1 MTSGQKSYLPFKRIF
16 DVTAAVI
23 ALILLS
29 PLFIILMIAVKISDG
44 GPVFFLHERVG
55 LNNKKFKI
63 IKFRSMKENADEDL
77 KRNAAEYEKFKNNG
91 YKYKNGNDPRVTKLG
106 HFLRRSSLD
115 ELPQFINILK
125 GDMSLV
131 GPRPVTEPEL
141 INYKGNVDKF
151 LSVRPG
157 ALGLWQSSGRSDVGY
172 PKRAQLDLEYVDK
185 LSPTYDIYII
195 FKNIISIF
203 TRQGAY

>member
-1 MTSGQKSYLPFKRIF
+1 MSRGQKTYWPIKRVF
-16 DVTAAVI
+16 DVLAAII
-23 ALILLS
+23 ALVLLS

-44 GPVFFLHERVG
+44 GPIFFLHERVG

-63 IKFRSMKENADEDL
+63 IKFRSMKENAEEHL
-77 KRNAAEYEKFKNNG
+77 KSNSEEYEAFKNNG
-91 YKYKNGNDPRVTKLG
+91 FKYKDGNDPRVTKLG

-141 INYKGNVDKF
+141 VNYQGVLDKF

-185 LSPTYDIYII
+185 FSPTFDIYII
-195 FKNIISIF
+195 FKSIISIF

>member
-1 MTSGQKSYLPFKRIF
+1 MTTGQKTYWPFKRVF
-16 DVTAAVI
+16 DIIAAMI

-29 PLFIILMIAVKISDG
+29 PLFIILMIAVKVSDG
-44 GPVFFLHERVG
+44 GPIFFLHERVG

-63 IKFRSMKENADEDL
+63 IKFRSMKENSEELETDA
-77 KRNAAEYEKFKNNG
+77 
-91 YKYKNGNDPRVTKLG
+91 YKYKNANDPRVTKLG

-141 INYKGNVDKF
+141 VNYKNQVDKF

-157 ALGLWQSSGRSDVGY
+157 ALGLWQASGRSDVGY
-172 PKRAQLDLEYVDK
+172 PKRAQLDLEYVNK
-185 LSPTYDIYII
+185 FSPVYDIYII
-195 FKNIISIF
+195 FKNTISIF